1 MSVSAPAT
9 DEGSARPYVDELPRH
24 GPLGRFH
31 GETEADYRR
40 WAARE
45 AFPVGRLLVW
55 ISMFIWLSVPFLAAK
70 VVDTDEDLTT
80 FRVVCWGVTVPV
92 LVVGLALGERYWRM
106 WLVTIG
112 LAVTTFAS
120 LFLVTRMDVEQRPL
134 LMVSMTVFCLYLAP
148 LLRVPAA
155 TTAAYLALTVP
166 AAVGWAL
173 RTADREGTWDGT
185 LTIEIW
191 LLGSSSAIVLA
202 MSLVSESSA
211 RRRYADG
218 RALERQQS
226 LLSQSRELVRRYAP
240 AAVVDRLEQGDAT
253 VVTAQRLRVTI
264 FFADVVGFTE
274 TADRVDPEA
283 LAEIMDD
290 YLGAAAEVVE
300 RHGGTL
306 SEFAGDGVM
315 AIFGAPAAMAPA
327 DQVRSAV
334 AAATELQRTLPR
346 LSQRWY
352 PLGIDKELQARIG
365 INTGVVSVGTFGSAV
380 RATYTGMGMQTNIA
394 ARVQSHCPPGSV
406 LLSSTSWHLV
416 KDEVPCEPRGEIDVK
431 GVHYPIAVYEPA

>member
-1 MSVSAPAT
+1 V
-9 DEGSARPYVDELPRH
+9 
-24 GPLGRFH
+24 
-31 GETEADYRR
+31 
-40 WAARE
+40 
-45 AFPVGRLLVW
+45 
-55 ISMFIWLSVPFLAAK
+55 
-70 VVDTDEDLTT
+70 
-80 FRVVCWGVTVPV
+80 
-92 LVVGLALGERYWRM
+92 
-106 WLVTIG
+106 
-112 LAVTTFAS
+112 
-120 LFLVTRMDVEQRPL
+120 
-134 LMVSMTVFCLYLAP
+134 
-148 LLRVPAA
+148 
-155 TTAAYLALTVP
+155 YLALTVP
-166 AAVGWAL
+166 AAVAWAL

-185 LTIEIW
+185 LTIEVW

-202 MSLVSESSA
+202 MSLVTESST
-211 RRRYADG
+211 RRRYADE
-218 RALERQQS
+218 RALEHQQS
-226 LLSQSRELVRRYAP
+226 LLAQSRELVRRYAP

-283 LAEIMDD
+283 LAEIMDE
-290 YLGAAAEVVE
+290 YLGATAEVVE